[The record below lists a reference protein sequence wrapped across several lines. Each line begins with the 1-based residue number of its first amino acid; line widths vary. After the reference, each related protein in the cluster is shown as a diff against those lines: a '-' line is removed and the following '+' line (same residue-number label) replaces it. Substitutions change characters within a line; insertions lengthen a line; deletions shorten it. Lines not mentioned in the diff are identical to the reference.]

1 MKKQLSFL
9 AMLIAAG
16 SFSAPALAVDHY
28 VSANGGVNWMGDV
41 TALGLEAGMDNGYS
55 VIGAVGCD
63 YGSYRLEAEAGFADN
78 NLDSYGGTKYEGNAS
93 VHSLMANACYDIDT
107 GDGITPYL
115 TAGVGVAQVGGH
127 NIRPEGSSDS
137 PFSTRETTMAWQV
150 GAGVAIPLTSTLDLD
165 ARYRYFATTDF
176 TVQNAGN
183 IDIDS
188 HSVLL
193 GFRMKF

>member
-16 SFSAPALAVDHY
+16 SFSTPAFAVDHY
-28 VSANGGVNWMGDV
+28 VSANGGVTWTGDV
-41 TALGLEAGMDNGYS
+41 TALGQEVQMDNGYS

-63 YGSYRLEAEAGFADN
+63 YGSYRFEAEAGYADS
-78 NLDSYGGTKYEGNAS
+78 NLNSYGGTNYEGNAS

-115 TAGVGVAQVGGH
+115 TAGVGMAQVGGH
-127 NIRPEGSSDS
+127 NIKAEGSAGS
-137 PFSTRETTMAWQV
+137 PYSVRETTMAWQV
-150 GAGVAIPLTSTLDLD
+150 GAGVAIPLTNTLDLD

-176 TVQNAGN
+176 TVADVGN
-183 IDIDS
+183 VDIDS